1 MCECPLVELQ
11 IQGCNAV
18 SVLVVKLG
26 PPLHPLVQGKGR
38 VPTLGQAELLPH
50 MEEFSGERGSGDG
63 QTDVYSGDDADAD
76 L

>member
-26 PPLHPLVQGKGR
+26 PPLHPLVN
-38 VPTLGQAELLPH
+38 V
-50 MEEFSGERGSGDG
+50 
-63 QTDVYSGDDADAD
+63 
-76 L
+76 